1 MKKILFI
8 LFMFFNSLFAQEAE
22 IIRDSINVL
31 DRFMA
36 IPEEEIPPKILSECE
51 AIAIFPHTIKAGFI
65 IGGRYGKG
73 VLLLKNDEGVWSNP
87 IFLKLIGGN
96 IGWQIGAE
104 SVDLILVFKSY
115 EKAKDILD
123 GKFTLGADAAVA
135 AGPLGRDAEA
145 STDIKLKSEIY
156 SYSKSKGLFI
166 GISLDGT
173 MLKVDNE
180 AMRRF
185 YKNENIDEIL
195 YKKYDGLIDLLKTKL
210 YEYIR

>member
-8 LFMFFNSLFAQEAE
+8 LFIFFNSLFAQEAE

-104 SVDLILVFKSY
+104 SVDLVLVFKSY

-135 AGPLGRDAEA
+135 AGPVGRDAEA

-185 YKNENIDEIL
+185 YKNENIEDIL